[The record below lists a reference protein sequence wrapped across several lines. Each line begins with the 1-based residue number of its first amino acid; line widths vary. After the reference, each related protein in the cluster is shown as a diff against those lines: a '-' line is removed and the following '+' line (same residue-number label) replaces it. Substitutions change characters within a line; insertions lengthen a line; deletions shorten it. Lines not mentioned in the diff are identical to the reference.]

1 MKNIKMISKTRL
13 TSHVSRLT
21 HLLTSHVSLFFALF
35 LFLPLLLSAYDF
47 TNGGIRNAAMGGA
60 GTASTN
66 DASAI
71 VWNPAFLGEFLNY
84 QFVSDSR
91 TYSIQLD
98 NDKLSDNF
106 AYMSAPL
113 GRLGS
118 LGISAGVNGS
128 ETYDETRLGL
138 AFGTSALSRLFLGK
152 ENKLLIGFGFQNY
165 MTGYSETDN
174 NFLDGSSST
183 FEDSNSAFDA
193 DFGIVYRPNRFLQL
207 GLAAKRLMSA
217 NLALEDGGTD
227 KLPRIISAGASF
239 HIDALTLTADYNMEQ
254 GEDIS
259 ESHFAIGSEYNVAE
273 NLFLRAGL
281 NNYNITAGVGI
292 NVYQKDWLEEID
304 NYVDGMADVTSL
316 TIGVDYAFQTPFMDN
331 EMDADFGNHYFGVHL
346 SYGRKTVSEDEL
358 SKLFPDQY
366 SSGLDLDSLYFARVK
381 ADTVYKEVTL
391 YDTVRVVERVADED
405 IVNER
410 VSQEAERIKLEQV
423 GDINQAS
430 IYLIRALEYFYAE
443 QYTLA
448 IDQCEKAISL
458 APNLS
463 MSYLRLAAIY
473 VHLSENQQAMEYIQQ
488 GLRIDPANEELL
500 KLRDSI
506 NN

>member
-13 TSHVSRLT
+13 TTPVSC
-21 HLLTSHVSLFFALF
+21 LLTSHFSLLTLF
-35 LFLPLLLSAYDF
+35 LLLPLFLSAYDF
-47 TNGGIRNAAMGGA
+47 SNGGVRNAAMGGA

-71 VWNPAFLGEFLNY
+71 VWNPAFLGEITWY
-84 QFVSDSR
+84 QLISDSR
-91 TYSIQLD
+91 TYSMQLD
-98 NDKLSDNF
+98 NDNLSDNF
-106 AYMSAPL
+106 AYFSAPL

-128 ETYDETRLGL
+128 DTYNETRLGV
-138 AFGTSALSRLFLGK
+138 AFGTSALSRLLLGK

-165 MTGYSETDN
+165 RTGFNEPN
-174 NFLDGSSST
+174 NNYLDGSSLT
-183 FEDSNSAFDA
+183 FEESNSVFDA
-193 DFGIVYRPNRFLQL
+193 DFGILYRANRFLQL
-207 GLAAKRLMSA
+207 GLSVNRLMSA
-217 NLALEDGGTD
+217 NMALEDGGSD
-227 KLPRIISAGASF
+227 KLPRIISAGACF
-239 HIDALTLTADYNMEQ
+239 NIDALKVTGDYTMEQ

-259 ESHFAIGSEYNVAE
+259 ESHFAIGSEYSVAE

-281 NNYNITAGVGI
+281 NSYNITAGVGI
-292 NVYQKDWLEEID
+292 DVYQKDWLEEID

-316 TIGVDYAFQTPFMDN
+316 TIGIDYAFQTPFMDN
-331 EMDADFGNHYFGVHL
+331 EMEADYGNHYFGVRL
-346 SYGRKTVSEDEL
+346 SYGKKTVGEDQLSE
-358 SKLFPDQY
+358 LFPDQY

-381 ADTVYKEVTL
+381 ADTVFKEVTL

-405 IVNER
+405 VVNER

-423 GDINQAS
+423 GDINKAS
-430 IYLIRALEYFYAE
+430 VYLIRALEFYYAE

-448 IDQCEKAISL
+448 IDQCEKAISI

-463 MSYLRLAAIY
+463 MSYLRLASIY
-473 VHLSENQQAMEYIQQ
+473 VHLSESQQALEYIQQ
-488 GLRIDPANEELL
+488 GLRIDPGNEELL
-500 KLRDSI
+500 ELRDAI